1 MKSQIL
7 NKFEFQMTQ
16 TLQSNP
22 FRVSDLF
29 RISKLGFKPKWI

>member
-1 MKSQIL
+1 MKSQTL

-22 FRVSDLF
+22 FR
-29 RISKLGFKPKWI
+29 ISNLEF